1 MVKEHKMSM
10 REHYGKSFVG
20 ERKDGRIFRGK
31 VIDVWSW
38 PSTDP
43 ERGELV
49 VLKQDDDRIKSV
61 YVKDLLSSWVGEAL
75 TT

>member
-1 MVKEHKMSM
+1 MSM
-10 REHYGKSFVG
+10 REHYHEQFVG
-20 ERKDGRIFRGK
+20 ERKDGRVFQGTI
-31 VIDVWSW
+31 IDVWSW

-49 VLKQDDDRIKSV
+49 LLKQDDGEIKSV
-61 YVKDLLSSWVGEAL
+61 YVKDLLTFQIGKAL